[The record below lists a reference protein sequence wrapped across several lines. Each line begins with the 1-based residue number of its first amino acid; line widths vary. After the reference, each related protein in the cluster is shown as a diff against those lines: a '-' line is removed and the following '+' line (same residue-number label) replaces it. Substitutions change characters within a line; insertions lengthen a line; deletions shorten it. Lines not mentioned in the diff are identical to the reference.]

1 MQPAKCDMCKKY
13 YDADKYEVCPHC
25 TAAVPAA
32 FDQNVPVNE
41 PVNAPVNEPVY
52 DPVINQGNHTDN
64 TEKKSKKS
72 SAFSFSKLISP
83 KNKTSEPKVNTG
95 NGDYKPPVTAS
106 QHVSEVHYDNTPV
119 DAIFAIEAE
128 KNMQTEPVA
137 DNNEHVT
144 VKPEVT
150 PVVKEVVAPEK
161 QDVYIPPVPSS
172 ETVAVQEEKEEA
184 HEEKL
189 SDIVKQAES
198 TGGNSGSKTVA
209 YYNFSNEID
218 PVVGWLV
225 CIKGEYKGESFKL
238 KSGRNYIGRSL
249 TMDVSLAM
257 EKSVSRERHAAIT
270 FDPYQRRFFV
280 QNGDSRGLTYV
291 NNELLM
297 NFRELNKG
305 DVIAVSSC
313 ELMFYP
319 LCGEDFSWD
328 D

>member
-25 TAAVPAA
+25 ATAA
-32 FDQNVPVNE
+32 FDQNDPVNE
-41 PVNAPVNEPVY
+41 PVNEPVY
-52 DPVINQGNHTDN
+52 EPVDNPNNHTGN
-64 TEKKSKKS
+64 TEKKPKKG
-72 SAFSFSKLISP
+72 SAFSFSKLIST
-83 KNKTSEPKVNTG
+83 KSKTSEQKVNTG
-95 NGDYKPPVTAS
+95 NVDYKPPVTGS
-106 QHVSEVHYDNTPV
+106 QHVSEVHYDNPV

-128 KNMQTEPVA
+128 ENMQTEPVA
-137 DNNEHVT
+137 DNNEHVA
-144 VKPEVT
+144 VKPEVA
-150 PVVKEVVAPEK
+150 PVKKEVVTPVT
-161 QDVYIPPVPSS
+161 QDVYTPPVPAS
-172 ETVAVQEEKEEA
+172 EPVAVQEEKEDA
-184 HEEKL
+184 PEEKL

-291 NNELLM
+291 NNELLL

-305 DVIAVSSC
+305 DIIAVSSC

>member
-25 TAAVPAA
+25 ATAAPAA
-32 FDQNVPVNE
+32 FTPND
-41 PVNAPVNEPVY
+41 PVY
-52 DPVINQGNHTDN
+52 EPVINTGNNPGNVPANDPGN
-64 TEKKSKKS
+64 IPVSNEKKGKKS

-83 KNKTSEPKVNTG
+83 KNKTAEPKANVNNNADTPRVSG
-95 NGDYKPPVTAS
+95 TP
-106 QHVSEVHYDNTPV
+106 HMSEVRYDNNQV
-119 DAIFAIEAE
+119 DAIFAIEPE
-128 KNMQTEPVA
+128 ENMQTEPAA
-137 DNNEHVT
+137 DNNEHVAI
-144 VKPEVT
+144 KPEEAPVKQEVAAPAKQATYT
-150 PVVKEVVAPEK
+150 PAPAAAPVAEP
-161 QDVYIPPVPSS
+161 
-172 ETVAVQEEKEEA
+172 EEK
-184 HEEKL
+184 EEKL

-270 FDPYQRRFFV
+270 FDPYQRRFFI

-291 NNELLM
+291 NNELLL
-297 NFRELNKG
+297 NFKELNKG
-305 DVIAVSSC
+305 DIIAVSSC